1 MLEKE
6 SMSDIKTWSIDKVY
20 INYIKQ
26 GTFLSIKNA
35 ENVQQK
41 LVQGHFSILVNR
53 PKQPMQA
60 RHFFENKIF

>member
-1 MLEKE
+1 
-6 SMSDIKTWSIDKVY
+6 MSDIETWSIDKVY

-26 GTFLSIKNA
+26 GTFLSINNA

-41 LVQGHFSILVNR
+41 LVQDNFSILVNSS
-53 PKQPMQA
+53 KQPMQA